1 MKQFKEL
8 RERFDPAEY
17 VVGSEKSKF
26 GGYRAEVK
34 NKKTGK
40 VMYLGSVGWKSP
52 KHAEAHAQAYLD
64 GYARGGDRGAQ
75 NKSADFINKNSSKTV
90 NKESVDEALGNDNPS
105 HRGKPKMDKD
115 GTVHNIPGKKGG
127 LSAYTIKPRLDG
139 KTLMFGT
146 VDQEGNIKVMTV
158 QELAK
163 VLK

>member
-52 KHAEAHAQAYLD
+52 KDAEAHAQAYLD

-75 NKSADFINKNSSKTV
+75 NKSADFINKNSSKAV
-90 NKESVDEALGNDNPS
+90 KKESVEESSASWAKSLEAIAKKKQLDKIS
-105 HRGKPKMDKD
+105 DKD
-115 GTVHNIPGKKGG
+115 KE
-127 LSAYTIKPRLDG
+127 
-139 KTLMFGT
+139 TLMKIAAMMSK
-146 VDQEGNIKVMTV
+146 EK
-158 QELAK
+158 K
-163 VLK
+163 

>member
-75 NKSADFINKNSSKTV
+75 NKSADFINKNSSKAV
-90 NKESVDEALGNDNPS
+90 KKESVEESSASWAKSLEAIAKKKQLDKIS
-105 HRGKPKMDKD
+105 DKD
-115 GTVHNIPGKKGG
+115 KE
-127 LSAYTIKPRLDG
+127 
-139 KTLMFGT
+139 TLMKIAAMMSK
-146 VDQEGNIKVMTV
+146 EK
-158 QELAK
+158 K
-163 VLK
+163 